1 MAESPRVVI
10 CAHCAPHYPLQ
21 VVSSDDIRQAVKE
34 LKYFGENLSPDV
46 LKIKPRDLAH
56 ITKVRVQQN
65 GEEIE
70 SLVTAAWQADWNTVF
85 SLLESNPYIINC
97 IPSGRAWAVLHQAAW
112 FNDLEVTRKLLK
124 IPTCD
129 PFIRTKQTRDNST
142 KPRSTA
148 ATITE
153 HAKIVEII
161 KEAQEKKKEDF
172 KVMEV
177 PSFIEAEYETELEIR
192 SVLLVIASFR
202 NCIYPEI
209 IESDAS
215 LVYSQIM
222 HDVFEYI
229 DTGEQW
235 KKARRCIG
243 QQVQVLGTDIANYLV
258 TGDCNGDINSDNKEE
273 KEEFYKRII
282 RMYTSTSL
290 SIAEGNTQTSDSKL
304 FHNCLNRNLRTEGI
318 VAKPTLGEDLAYAA
332 FGILLN
338 AILMNWPGLKRINQG
353 KLYRGLTLEK
363 QQYEMYKEKTQFVWL
378 NLTSTSLNAAVAEF
392 FTGNVCF
399 VIESTDG
406 KYTGK
411 QIEGI
416 SDEEEVLFPSG
427 AKFEVTKVEELPKT
441 RKIWI
446 RLIDYSPP
454 INLVSKKRPL

>member
-10 CAHCAPHYPLQ
+10 CAHCAPHCPLQ

-34 LKYFGENLSPDV
+34 LEYFGENLSPDV

-70 SLVTAAWQADWNTVF
+70 SLAAAAWQADWNTVF

-148 ATITE
+148 AAITE

-243 QQVQVLGTDIANYLV
+243 QQVS
-258 TGDCNGDINSDNKEE
+258 TGVRDR
-273 KEEFYKRII
+273 Y
-282 RMYTSTSL
+282 
-290 SIAEGNTQTSDSKL
+290 SKL
-304 FHNCLNRNLRTEGI
+304 
-318 VAKPTLGEDLAYAA
+318 
-332 FGILLN
+332 
-338 AILMNWPGLKRINQG
+338 PG
-353 KLYRGLTLEK
+353 YRGL
-363 QQYEMYKEKTQFVWL
+363 
-378 NLTSTSLNAAVAEF
+378 
-392 FTGNVCF
+392 
-399 VIESTDG
+399 
-406 KYTGK
+406 
-411 QIEGI
+411 
-416 SDEEEVLFPSG
+416 
-427 AKFEVTKVEELPKT
+427 
-441 RKIWI
+441 
-446 RLIDYSPP
+446 
-454 INLVSKKRPL
+454 